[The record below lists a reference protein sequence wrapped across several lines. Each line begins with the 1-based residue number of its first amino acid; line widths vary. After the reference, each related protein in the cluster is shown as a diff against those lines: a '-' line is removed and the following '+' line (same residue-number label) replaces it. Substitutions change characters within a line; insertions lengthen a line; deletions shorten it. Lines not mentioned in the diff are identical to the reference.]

1 MKKHTLILIMA
12 SMAVLLSGCI
22 NPDGSPNNTGSG
34 ALIGGAFGAFTGVAI
49 GADTAART
57 PCLERRRA
65 RWRAV

>member
-1 MKKHTLILIMA
+1 
-12 SMAVLLSGCI
+12 
-22 NPDGSPNNTGSG
+22 
-34 ALIGGAFGAFTGVAI
+34 LIGGAFGAFTGAAI